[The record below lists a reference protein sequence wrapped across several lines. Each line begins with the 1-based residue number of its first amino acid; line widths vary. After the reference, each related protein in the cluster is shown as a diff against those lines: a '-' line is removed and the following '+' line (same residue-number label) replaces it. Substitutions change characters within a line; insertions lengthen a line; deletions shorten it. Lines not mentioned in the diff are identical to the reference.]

1 MLCVEA
7 EYQGKR
13 EYLYLPDEPMSITKA
28 LHRLGAEKPENCTYQ
43 VEDFN
48 ADSKELREL
57 FEKLLQSEDIFDVN
71 AVAEKYN
78 NAETENYLG
87 QNDIK
92 QGGM

>member
-7 EYQGKR
+7 EYKGKR
-13 EYLYLPDEPMSITKA
+13 EYLYLPDEPMSIIKA
-28 LHRLGAEKPENCTYQ
+28 LHRLGAEKPEDCSYR

-48 ADSKELREL
+48 VDSREWRER
-57 FEKLLQSEDIFDVN
+57 FEGMLQSDNIFDVN
-71 AVAEKYN
+71 AIAEKYN